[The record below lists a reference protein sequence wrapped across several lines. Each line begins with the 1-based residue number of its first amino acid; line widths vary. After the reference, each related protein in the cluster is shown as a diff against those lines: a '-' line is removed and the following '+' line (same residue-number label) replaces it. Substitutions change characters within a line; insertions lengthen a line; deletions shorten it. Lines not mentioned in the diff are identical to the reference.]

1 MIREIISPFPSERCR
16 ADPTL
21 TCVVALFMVM
31 REIIVTTEGRV
42 QQVSLE
48 GPCAE
53 DGKSSLLFIAESK
66 IQERLH
72 VCAMEI
78 DTPHIGRAMSPSLSV
93 SLRVGPAL

>member
-1 MIREIISPFPSERCR
+1 MVREIASPFPSERRR
-16 ADPTL
+16 ADPIP
-21 TCVVALFMVM
+21 TCVVALFMAM
-31 REIIVTTEGRV
+31 REISQTKGRV
-42 QQVSLE
+42 RQASLR
-48 GPCAE
+48 GACAE

-78 DTPHIGRAMSPSLSV
+78 DTPDIGRAMSPSLSV